1 MKTKKFYDL
10 LVVAFIGLLSSCSSE
25 EPALNLP
32 TSNKISLTRTPDV
45 EGIVIY

>member
-1 MKTKKFYDL
+1 MKTKRFYDL
-10 LVVAFIGLLSSCSSE
+10 LVVALIGFLSSCSSE

-32 TSNKISLTRTPDV
+32 ASNKISLTRTPDV